1 MKDEERTRL
10 ANLKAFCRS
19 ERQTELLEA
28 VIEHGSIKKAAKSIG
43 VHPANIGRAIKRIE
57 RTAALQGFSP
67 EHDMTKVAP
76 DTHYIKGT
84 STLYG
89 EDGKP
94 RLQWVKTNKKLDDM
108 LQDLRDFAEGLG
120 EGVAPF
126 KPVKKPKLTFAPD
139 LMTVYPLADL
149 HFGMLA
155 WSKETR
161 EDYDLDIARD
171 SIAVAADLLTGNAPA
186 SRQAV
191 VANLGDFF
199 HFDNNTYQTT
209 SGNILDAD
217 GRWSKVIELGVECL
231 LRFIRLALERH
242 ETVKVVNSIG
252 NHDGQS
258 ALMLPL
264 ILKPYFRNEPRVI
277 IEDTPRLHHYHR
289 FGANL
294 LGFHHGHKTQAS
306 RLPMTMVNDCML
318 NPEVKTEGVEFCHWL
333 TGHIHHETK
342 EYEGILVESFRT
354 LAGKDAY
361 HAGSGYRAGRDIQ
374 TITYHKDFGE
384 INRDRVSYKYVQYVS
399 QLQATKESTRRNP

>member
-1 MKDEERTRL
+1 MDKATL

-19 ERQTELLEA
+19 ERQTEILDA
-28 VIEHGSIKKAAKSIG
+28 VIQSGGKIRKAATLLG
-43 VHPANIGRAIKRIE
+43 VNHSQVSRAIKRIE
-57 RTAALQGFSP
+57 RHAALQGFSP
-67 EHDMTKVAP
+67 DHDMTKVCP
-76 DTHYIKGT
+76 DTHYVKGT

-94 RLQWVKTNKKLDDM
+94 RLQWVKTNRKLADM
-108 LQDLRDFAEGLG
+108 LEDVRDFAEALG
-120 EGVAPF
+120 ENVTPFEPVAAVDKGF
-126 KPVKKPKLTFAPD
+126 TDDNL
-139 LMTVYPLADL
+139 LTVYPLADI

-155 WSKETR
+155 WSRETR
-161 EDYDLDIARD
+161 EDYDLAIARD
-171 SIAVAADLLTGNAPA
+171 AIGIAADVLTSKAPR
-186 SRQAV
+186 SRQAI

-231 LRFIRLALERH
+231 LRFIRLALENH
-242 ETVKVVNSIG
+242 ETVKVINSIG

-277 IEDTPRLHHYHR
+277 IEDTPRLHHYHK

-294 LGFHHGHKTQAS
+294 LGFHHGHKTQPG
-306 RLPMTMVNDCML
+306 RLPMTMVNDCMI
-318 NPEVKTEGVEFCHWL
+318 NPEFDSEGVEFCHWL

-342 EYEGILVESFRT
+342 EHEGILVESFRT
-354 LAGKDAY
+354 LAAKDAY
-361 HAGSGYRAGRDIQ
+361 HAGNGYRAGRDIQ
-374 TITYHKDFGE
+374 TITYHKTFGE
-384 INRDRVSYKYVQYVS
+384 INRDRVSYKYIQFLS
-399 QLQATKESTRRNP
+399 GLNETKTSTKRNP